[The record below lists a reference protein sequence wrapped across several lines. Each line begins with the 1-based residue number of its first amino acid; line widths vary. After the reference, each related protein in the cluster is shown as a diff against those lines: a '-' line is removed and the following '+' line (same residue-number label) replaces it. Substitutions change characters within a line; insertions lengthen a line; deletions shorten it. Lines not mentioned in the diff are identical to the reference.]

1 MMSIRAALNNKRAKN
16 KRRYNKNKTV
26 NNQMNNSKEEESPDM
41 CNVGTDEKK
50 VEILVEMQDVIDS
63 VNRVNQ
69 ASSGVITNNIG
80 PD

>member
-1 MMSIRAALNNKRAKN
+1 MMSIRALNNKRVKN
-16 KRRYNKNKTV
+16 KRRYNKNVSIEMT
-26 NNQMNNSKEEESPDM
+26 NNNREESSPSPDL
-41 CNVGTDEKK
+41 CNVGSDDKK

-63 VNRVNQ
+63 VNR